1 MAPCR
6 DLADELQDDSMLK
19 SGTCAAGYMAQRDRT
34 SAGSA
39 LGRSPSVD
47 VSMRWLPRNDARL
60 HGLLTEIATAK
71 R

>member
-1 MAPCR
+1 
-6 DLADELQDDSMLK
+6 MLK